1 MEQRL
6 SGRVAIITGAGRNI
20 GEATSRLFADE
31 GASVAL
37 ADVDDDRG
45 ARVEAVINASHPGV
59 ARYMRADVSNEAQV
73 KSLVSGT
80 VDTFGRVDV
89 LVNGVAISD
98 NKNVRDCTLQE
109 FERTVAITMTSQF
122 LTSKWAAEQMIA
134 QGDGGVIVNIGS
146 TSGFR
151 GRDRA
156 IAYSAAK
163 GGVANLTRALAV
175 QLAPYGIR
183 VNSVVPNKIGSP
195 VGKEEFDPTR
205 PVSNLTG
212 RGGLPEELANVLL
225 FLASDESSFV
235 MGENLF
241 VDGGHSAMA
250 H

>member
-1 MEQRL
+1 MEQWEQRL

-146 TSGFR
+146 TSC
-151 GRDRA
+151 
-156 IAYSAAK
+156 
-163 GGVANLTRALAV
+163 
-175 QLAPYGIR
+175 
-183 VNSVVPNKIGSP
+183 
-195 VGKEEFDPTR
+195 
-205 PVSNLTG
+205 
-212 RGGLPEELANVLL
+212 
-225 FLASDESSFV
+225 
-235 MGENLF
+235 
-241 VDGGHSAMA
+241 
-250 H
+250 